1 MFLANSAPTL
11 QRKVQTL
18 MYLVVGA
25 GLAGMSAAITL
36 QKSGAEVVVVEA
48 SDRAGGRVASDVID
62 GFTLDR
68 GFQLINA
75 NYSEIKNGKYLEG
88 VDFKVAPRTVGVA
101 SVDGITRLGDPRSAM
116 LSIFSSKTGSIF
128 AKVSFL
134 RYIASTPRQSE
145 SVEEH
150 LLRAGTA
157 DLYQKVLK
165 PFLQGVFLADPS
177 QVSAVIGRDV
187 IASFINGKSGIPSKG
202 VGEFASRMAKHINDL
217 RFNTQVEEIDSK
229 GVVTNQGRINPV
241 GVILATDQ
249 TTAGQL
255 LGAQEIGRLAS
266 STTWYH
272 STTNSPTDNAELIVD
287 SQARGPVVNSIVIS
301 NLSRAY
307 APTGQHLISS
317 TTIEHSSESEVRRHL
332 TQMWGVS
339 TEEWRFVAK
348 YEINS
353 ALPLFEPGF
362 KKRQEK
368 KIEKNI
374 YCAGDYLESPSQN
387 GALLSGRKAAEQ
399 LLIDQRR

>member
-1 MFLANSAPTL
+1 MI
-11 QRKVQTL
+11 
-18 MYLVVGA
+18 LVIGA

-36 QKSGAEVVVVEA
+36 QKSGADVAVLEA
-48 SDRAGGRVASDVID
+48 ADRPGGRVASDLID

-75 NYSEIKNGKYLEG
+75 NYSEVKKGNYLKGLAFE
-88 VDFKVAPRTVGVA
+88 VAPRTVGVA
-101 SVDGITRLGDPRSAM
+101 GTDGITRLGDPRSA
-116 LSIFSSKTGSIF
+116 LFSIFSSKTGTTL
-128 AKVSFL
+128 AKANFL
-134 RYIASTPRQSE
+134 KYLATKPRQNE
-145 SVEEH
+145 SVEDH
-150 LLRAGTA
+150 LLRAGTS

-177 QVSAVIGRDV
+177 QVSAVIGREI

-202 VGEFASRMAKHINDL
+202 AGEFALRTADQIKDL
-217 RFNTQVEEIDSK
+217 RLNTQVEEIDSE
-229 GVVTNQGRINPV
+229 GVLTSAGRISAAA
-241 GVILATDQ
+241 VILATDL

-255 LGAQEIGRLAS
+255 LGAQEIGRLTG

-272 STTNSPTDNAELIVD
+272 STPLPPADNAELIVD
-287 SQARGPVVNSIVIS
+287 SQSRGPVVNSIVIS
-301 NLSRAY
+301 NLSRTY
-307 APTGQHLISS
+307 APNGQHLISS
-317 TTIEHSSESEVRRHL
+317 TTIKHSSESEVRRHL
-332 TQMWGVS
+332 THMWGVS
-339 TEEWRFVAK
+339 TEEWRFLAK

-353 ALPLFEPGF
+353 ALPLFGPGY
-362 KKRQEK
+362 KKRQAV

>member
-1 MFLANSAPTL
+1 
-11 QRKVQTL
+11 

-36 QKSGAEVVVVEA
+36 QKNGAEVAVLEA
-48 SDRAGGRVASDVID
+48 SDRAGGRVASDQID

-75 NYSEIKNGKYLEG
+75 NYSEIKKGNYLNGA
-88 VDFKVAPRTVGVA
+88 DFQVAPRTVGVA
-101 SVDGITRLGDPRSAM
+101 TSDGITKLGDPRSAM
-116 LSIFSSKTGSIF
+116 FSIFSSKTGSIF

-134 RYIASTPRQSE
+134 RYLASTPHQNE
-145 SVEEH
+145 SVEDH
-150 LLRAGTA
+150 LLRTGTS
-157 DLYQKVLK
+157 DLYCKVLK

-177 QVSAVIGRDV
+177 QVSAVIGREV

-202 VGEFASRMAKHINDL
+202 VGEFASRMAAQIKDL
-217 RFNTQVEEIDSK
+217 RLNTQVEEIDSK
-229 GVVTNQGRINPV
+229 GVVTNQGRINAA
-241 GVILATDQ
+241 GVILATDL

-255 LGAQEIGRLAS
+255 LGAQEISPITS

-272 STTNSPTDNAELIVD
+272 STPISPTDNSELIVD
-287 SQARGPVVNSIVIS
+287 SQSRGPVVNSIVIS

-307 APTGQHLISS
+307 APSGQHLISS
-317 TTIEHSSESEVRRHL
+317 TTIRHSSESEVRRHL

-339 TEEWRFVAK
+339 TEEWRCLAK

-362 KKRQEK
+362 KKRQAV

-399 LLIDQRR
+399 LLVDQRR

>member
-1 MFLANSAPTL
+1 
-11 QRKVQTL
+11 
-18 MYLVVGA
+18 
-25 GLAGMSAAITL
+25 MSAAITL
-36 QKSGAEVVVVEA
+36 QKSGSEVVVLEA
-48 SDRAGGRVASDVID
+48 SDRAGGRVASDLID
-62 GFTLDR
+62 GFILDR

-75 NYSEIKNGKYLEG
+75 NYPEIKKRKYLENLS
-88 VDFKVAPRTVGVA
+88 FEIAPRTVGV
-101 SVDGITRLGDPRSAM
+101 SSSDGITRLGDPRSAL
-116 LSIFSSKTGSIF
+116 LSIFSNKTGSAL
-128 AKVSFL
+128 AKVNFL
-134 RYIASTPRQSE
+134 KYLATKPRQNE

-150 LLRAGTA
+150 LLRAGTS

-177 QVSAVIGRDV
+177 QVSAVVGREV

-202 VGEFASRMAKHINDL
+202 VGEFATRMAAQIKDL
-217 RFNTQVEEIDSK
+217 RLNTQVEEIDSK
-229 GVVTNQGRINPV
+229 GVVTSQGRINAA
-241 GVILATDQ
+241 GVILATDL

-255 LGAQEIGRLAS
+255 LGAQEIGRLAR

-272 STTNSPTDNAELIVD
+272 ATSLSPTDNAELIVD
-287 SQARGPVVNSIVIS
+287 SQARGPVVNSIVMS
-301 NLSRAY
+301 NLSRSY
-307 APTGQHLISS
+307 APIGQHLISS
-317 TTIEHSSESEVRRHL
+317 TTIKHSSESEVRRHL
-332 TQMWGVS
+332 TQIWGVS
-339 TEEWRFVAK
+339 TEEWRFLAK

-362 KKRQEK
+362 KKRHEV

>member
-1 MFLANSAPTL
+1 
-11 QRKVQTL
+11 

-36 QKSGAEVVVVEA
+36 QNSGSEVVVLEA
-48 SDRAGGRVASDVID
+48 SDRAGGRVASDLID
-62 GFTLDR
+62 GFILDR

-75 NYSEIKNGKYLEG
+75 NYPEIKKGKYLENLS
-88 VDFKVAPRTVGVA
+88 FEIAPRTVGV
-101 SVDGITRLGDPRSAM
+101 SSSDGINRLGDPRSAL
-116 LSIFSSKTGSIF
+116 LSIFSKKTGSAL
-128 AKVSFL
+128 AKVNFL
-134 RYIASTPRQSE
+134 KYLATKPRQDE

-150 LLRAGTA
+150 LLRAGTS

-165 PFLQGVFLADPS
+165 PFLQGVFLTDPS
-177 QVSAVIGRDV
+177 TVSAVIGREV

-202 VGEFASRMAKHINDL
+202 VGEFASRMANQIKDL

-229 GVVTNQGRINPV
+229 GVVTNQGRISAA
-241 GVILATDQ
+241 GVILATDL

-255 LGAQEIGRLAS
+255 LGAKEIGRLAR

-272 STTNSPTDNAELIVD
+272 STPLSPTDNAELIVD

-307 APTGQHLISS
+307 SPSGQHLISS
-317 TTIEHSSESEVRRHL
+317 TTIKHSSESEVRRHL

-339 TEEWRFVAK
+339 TEEWRFLAK

-353 ALPLFEPGF
+353 ALPLFEPGY
-362 KKRQEK
+362 KKRK
-368 KIEKNI
+368 AVKIEKNI

-387 GALLSGRKAAEQ
+387 GALLSGRKVAEQ

>member
-1 MFLANSAPTL
+1 
-11 QRKVQTL
+11 

-25 GLAGMSAAITL
+25 GLAGLSAAITL
-36 QKSGAEVVVVEA
+36 QKSGAEVAVLEA
-48 SDRAGGRVASDVID
+48 SDRAGGRVASDFID
-62 GFTLDR
+62 GFILDR

-75 NYSEIKNGKYLEG
+75 NYSEIKNGRYLSDL
-88 VDFKVAPRTVGVA
+88 DFKVAPRTVGVA
-101 SVDGITRLGDPRSAM
+101 SADEITRLGDPRSA
-116 LSIFSSKTGSIF
+116 LFSIFSKKTGSVL
-128 AKVSFL
+128 AKASFL
-134 RYIASTPRQSE
+134 KYLATKPRENE
-145 SVEEH
+145 SVEDH
-150 LLRAGTA
+150 LLRTGVS
-157 DLYQKVLK
+157 DLYRKVLK

-177 QVSAVIGRDV
+177 QVSAVVGREV

-202 VGEFASRMAKHINDL
+202 VGEFASRMADQIKDL
-217 RFNTQVEEIDSK
+217 WLNTQVEEIDSK
-229 GVVTNQGRINPV
+229 GVVTNEGTIRAA
-241 GVILATDQ
+241 GVILATDL

-272 STTNSPTDNAELIVD
+272 STPVSPTDNAELIVD

-307 APTGQHLISS
+307 APSGQHLISS
-317 TTIEHSSESEVRRHL
+317 TTIKHSSESEVRRHL
-332 TQMWGVS
+332 TQMWGLS
-339 TEEWRFVAK
+339 TEEWRFLAK

-362 KKRQEK
+362 KKRQTV

>member
-1 MFLANSAPTL
+1 MI
-11 QRKVQTL
+11 
-18 MYLVVGA
+18 LVIGA

-36 QKSGAEVVVVEA
+36 QESGADVAVLEA
-48 SDRAGGRVASDVID
+48 ADRAGGRVATDKID

-75 NYSEIKNGKYLEG
+75 NYSEIRKGNYLKG
-88 VDFKVAPRTVGVA
+88 VAFEVAPRTVGVA
-101 SVDGITRLGDPRSAM
+101 GTDGIIRLGDPRSA
-116 LSIFSSKTGSIF
+116 LVSIFSSKTGSILGK
-128 AKVSFL
+128 ANFL
-134 RYIASTPRQSE
+134 KYLATRPRQNE
-145 SVEEH
+145 SVEDH
-150 LLRAGTA
+150 LLRAGTS
-157 DLYQKVLK
+157 DLYQKVLR
-165 PFLQGVFLADPS
+165 PFLQGVFLADLS
-177 QVSAVIGRDV
+177 QVSAVIGREI

-202 VGEFASRMAKHINDL
+202 VGEFASRMADQIKDL

-229 GVVTNQGRINPV
+229 GVVTNQGRISAA
-241 GVILATDQ
+241 GVILATDL

-255 LGAQEIGRLAS
+255 LGAKEIGRLAR

-272 STTNSPTDNAELIVD
+272 STQLSPTDNAELIVD

-301 NLSRAY
+301 NLSSAY
-307 APTGQHLISS
+307 APNGQHLISS
-317 TTIEHSSESEVRRHL
+317 TTIKHSSESEVRRHL

-339 TEEWRFVAK
+339 TEEWRFLAK

-362 KKRQEK
+362 KKRQAV
-368 KIEKNI
+368 KIEKSI

-399 LLIDQRR
+399 LLIDQRA

>member
-1 MFLANSAPTL
+1 
-11 QRKVQTL
+11 

-25 GLAGMSAAITL
+25 GLAGMSAAIAL
-36 QKSGAEVVVVEA
+36 QNYGAEVTVLEA
-48 SDRAGGRVASDVID
+48 SDRAGGRVASDQID

-75 NYSEIKNGKYLEG
+75 NYSEIKKGNYLEG
-88 VDFKVAPRTVGVA
+88 VDFQVAPRTVGVA
-101 SVDGITRLGDPRSAM
+101 STSGITRLGDPRSAFF
-116 LSIFSSKTGSIF
+116 SIFSRKTGSIF
-128 AKVSFL
+128 AKISFL
-134 RYIASTPRQSE
+134 RYFNSAPHLHE

-150 LLRAGTA
+150 MLRTGTA

-165 PFLQGVFLADPS
+165 PFLQGVFLAEPS
-177 QVSAVIGRDV
+177 QVSAVVGREV
-187 IASFINGKSGIPSKG
+187 IASFISGKSGIPEKG
-202 VGEFASRMAKHINDL
+202 VGEFASRMARQIKNL
-217 RFNTQVEEIDSK
+217 RLNIQVEEINSE
-229 GVVTNQGRINPV
+229 GVVTNEGRISSD
-241 GVILATDQ
+241 GVILATDL

-255 LGAQEIGRLAS
+255 LGAQKIGRLAR

-272 STTNSPTDNAELIVD
+272 ATSVSPTNNAELIVD

-307 APTGQHLISS
+307 APIGQHLISS
-317 TTIEHSSESEVRRHL
+317 TTIKHSSESEVRRHL

-339 TEEWRFVAK
+339 TEEWRFLAK

-362 KKRQEK
+362 KKNREV

-399 LLIDQRR
+399 LLINQRR

>member
-1 MFLANSAPTL
+1 
-11 QRKVQTL
+11 

-48 SDRAGGRVASDVID
+48 TDRAGGRVASDVID

-75 NYSEIKNGKYLEG
+75 NYPEIKKGNYLANFA
-88 VDFKVAPRTVGVA
+88 FKIAPRTVGVSSA
-101 SVDGITRLGDPRSAM
+101 DGITRLGDPRAA
-116 LSIFSSKTGSIF
+116 LFSIFSSKTGSLL
-128 AKVSFL
+128 AKASFL
-134 RYIASTPRQSE
+134 KYLATKPHPNE
-145 SVEEH
+145 SVEGH

-177 QVSAVIGRDV
+177 QVSAVIGREV

-202 VGEFASRMAKHINDL
+202 VGEFASRIADQIEDL

-229 GVVTNQGRINPV
+229 GVVTNQGRINAT
-241 GVILATDQ
+241 GVILATDL

-272 STTNSPTDNAELIVD
+272 STPNSPTENAELIVD

-301 NLSRAY
+301 NLSRIY
-307 APTGQHLISS
+307 APSGQHLISS
-317 TTIEHSSESEVRRHL
+317 TTIRHSSESEVRRHL

-339 TEEWRFVAK
+339 TEEWRFLAK

-353 ALPLFEPGF
+353 ALPLFEPGY
-362 KKRQEK
+362 KKRQAV

>member
-1 MFLANSAPTL
+1 
-11 QRKVQTL
+11 

-25 GLAGMSAAITL
+25 GLAGMSASITL
-36 QKSGAEVVVVEA
+36 QKNGAEVVVIEA
-48 SDRAGGRVASDVID
+48 SDRAGGRVASDLID
-62 GFTLDR
+62 GFILDR

-75 NYSEIKNGKYLEG
+75 NYPEIKNGKYLSDL
-88 VDFKVAPRTVGVA
+88 DFKVAPRTVGVA
-101 SVDGITRLGDPRSAM
+101 TTKGIVRLGDPRAA
-116 LSIFSSKTGSIF
+116 LFSIFSKKTGSVL
-128 AKVSFL
+128 AKANFL
-134 RYIASTPRQSE
+134 KYLASSPRENE
-145 SVEEH
+145 SVEDH
-150 LLRAGTA
+150 LLRAGTS
-157 DLYQKVLK
+157 DLYRKVLK

-177 QVSAVIGRDV
+177 QVSAVVGREV

-202 VGEFASRMAKHINDL
+202 VGEFASRMADQIKDL

-229 GVVTNQGRINPV
+229 GVVTNQGRISAA
-241 GVILATDQ
+241 GVILATDL

-255 LGAQEIGRLAS
+255 LGAKEIGRLAR

-272 STTNSPTDNAELIVD
+272 STLLSPTDNAELIVD

-301 NLSRAY
+301 NLSSAY
-307 APTGQHLISS
+307 APNGQHLISS
-317 TTIEHSSESEVRRHL
+317 TTIKHSSESEVRRHL

-339 TEEWRFVAK
+339 TEEWRFLAK

-362 KKRQEK
+362 KKRQAV
-368 KIEKNI
+368 KIEKSI

-399 LLIDQRR
+399 LLIDQRA

>member
-1 MFLANSAPTL
+1 
-11 QRKVQTL
+11 

-36 QKSGAEVVVVEA
+36 QKSGAEVVVIEA
-48 SDRAGGRVASDVID
+48 SDRAGGRVASDLID
-62 GFTLDR
+62 GFILDR

-75 NYSEIKNGKYLEG
+75 NYPEIKSGKYLSDI
-88 VDFKVAPRTVGVA
+88 DFKIAPRTVGV
-101 SVDGITRLGDPRSAM
+101 SSSYGITRLGDPRSAL
-116 LSIFSSKTGSIF
+116 LSIFSKKTGSAF
-128 AKVSFL
+128 AKTGFL
-134 RYIASTPRQSE
+134 KYLATKPRENE
-145 SVEEH
+145 SVEDH
-150 LLRAGTA
+150 LLRAGTS
-157 DLYQKVLK
+157 DLYRKVLK

-177 QVSAVIGRDV
+177 QVSAVIGREV

-202 VGEFASRMAKHINDL
+202 VGELASRMADQIKDL

-229 GVVTNQGRINPV
+229 GVVTNQGRINAT
-241 GVILATDQ
+241 GVILATDL

-272 STTNSPTDNAELIVD
+272 STQLSPTDNAELIVD

-301 NLSRAY
+301 NLSRSY
-307 APTGQHLISS
+307 APSCQHLISS
-317 TTIEHSSESEVRRHL
+317 TTIRHSSESEVRRHL

-339 TEEWRFVAK
+339 TEEWRFLAK

-362 KKRQEK
+362 KKRHAV

-387 GALLSGRKAAEQ
+387 GALLSGRKAAEK

>member
-1 MFLANSAPTL
+1 
-11 QRKVQTL
+11 

-36 QKSGAEVVVVEA
+36 QKSGAEVAVLEA
-48 SDRAGGRVASDVID
+48 ADRAGGRVASDVID

-75 NYSEIKNGKYLEG
+75 NYPEIKNGRYLENLP
-88 VDFKVAPRTVGVA
+88 FEIAPRTVGVSSA
-101 SVDGITRLGDPRSAM
+101 DGITRLGDPRSAL
-116 LSIFSSKTGSIF
+116 LSIFSKKTGSVL
-128 AKVSFL
+128 AKASFL
-134 RYIASTPRQSE
+134 KYLVTKPGENE

-157 DLYQKVLK
+157 DLYLKVLK
-165 PFLQGVFLADPS
+165 PFLQGVFLSDPS
-177 QVSAVIGRDV
+177 QVSAVLGREV

-202 VGEFASRMAKHINDL
+202 VGEFASRMANQVKDL
-217 RFNTQVEEIDSK
+217 RLNTQVEEIDSK
-229 GVVTNQGRINPV
+229 GVVTNQGRISAA
-241 GVILATDQ
+241 GVILATDL

-255 LGAQEIGRLAS
+255 LGAKEIGRLAR

-272 STTNSPTDNAELIVD
+272 STPLSPTDNAELIID

-317 TTIEHSSESEVRRHL
+317 TTIKHSSESEVRRHL
-332 TQMWGVS
+332 TQMWGVT
-339 TEEWRFVAK
+339 TEAWRFLAK

-353 ALPLFEPGF
+353 ALPIFEPGY
-362 KKRQEK
+362 KKRK
-368 KIEKNI
+368 SVKIEKNI

-387 GALLSGRKAAEQ
+387 GALLSGRKVAEQ
-399 LLIDQRR
+399 LMIDQRG